1 MRFWGK
7 YPYFGRRNPTA
18 TLTRC
23 SRGLSPCC
31 VVHQVEEI
39 EESCRQS
46 EKVSEL
52 QHQNEELRRV
62 IRHMRRDI
70 EALGNQEPASAA
82 PSDQVPAAVNSL
94 SAATTNNG
102 V

>member
-1 MRFWGK
+1 VVCFHVV
-7 YPYFGRRNPTA
+7 
-18 TLTRC
+18 
-23 SRGLSPCC
+23 C
-31 VVHQVEEI
+31 VRQVEE
-39 EESCRQS
+39 SCSQS

-70 EALGNQEPASAA
+70 ETLGNQAPASAA

-102 V
+102 M